1 MMVRQLG
8 KGNHLGAAWRCGVAC
23 CVALTGGVAACS
35 SERERLDALEH
46 EVNQLREQLAKLK
59 ATSDPEPP
67 SAPEPA
73 EPRLPFKLS
82 CPTPLRRYAALGNS
96 LWTCRSSK
104 PSPEGVY
111 PQCNVVFQPQ
121 VAIEPR
127 DYFEFALSATP
138 QLTATQNFRSQPVQV
153 NGAPS
158 FEASFDVVPSSAPLK
173 LLGRLM
179 PQGEITYAV
188 TCSAPASS
196 YANYERA
203 FRQIVDSF
211 EWKH

>member
-1 MMVRQLG
+1 VVRWLG
-8 KGNHLGAAWRCGVAC
+8 NGNYSSAAWQCRVAC
-23 CVALTGGVAACS
+23 CVALTGGSAACNG
-35 SERERLDALEH
+35 ERERLDALEH
-46 EVNQLREQLAKLK
+46 EVNQLSEQLAKLK
-59 ATSDPEPP
+59 ATSAPEPP

-82 CPTPLRRYAALGNS
+82 CPTPLRGYAVLGSS
-96 LWTCRSSK
+96 LWTCRSSL

-127 DYFEFALSATP
+127 DYFEFALSATTP
-138 QLTATQNFRSQPVQV
+138 LTATQNFRSQPVQV

-158 FEASFDVVPSSAPLK
+158 FEVSFDVVPSSAPLR

-179 PQGEITYAV
+179 PQGEIAYAV

-196 YANYERA
+196 YANYEQV
-203 FRQIVDSF
+203 FRQVVDSF
-211 EWKH
+211 EWKR